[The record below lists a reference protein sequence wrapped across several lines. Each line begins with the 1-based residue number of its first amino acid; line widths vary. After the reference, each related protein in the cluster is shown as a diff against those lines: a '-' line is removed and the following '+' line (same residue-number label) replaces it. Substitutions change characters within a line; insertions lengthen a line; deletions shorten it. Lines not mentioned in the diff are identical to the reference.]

1 MDRNTEKITGWKRF
15 CSLVYRNRFPLSAF
29 VLTYFALVI
38 TAIIR
43 GIAPF
48 GDNSLLTMDLWGQ
61 YYPMIVEKLDE
72 PFAIWSWNGS
82 LGFSAIV
89 QSAYYTNSLFNF
101 LLLPFSGYARIAAL
115 DLVIFL
121 KVSLAAWSF
130 SYYLERRYGKRSP
143 LATALGVAYGL
154 FRLYARVHFSADVAG
169 RGDFCPAHHAR
180 S

>member
-89 QSAYYTNSLFNF
+89 
-101 LLLPFSGYARIAAL
+101 PERI
-115 DLVIFL
+115 
-121 KVSLAAWSF
+121 
-130 SYYLERRYGKRSP
+130 
-143 LATALGVAYGL
+143 
-154 FRLYARVHFSADVAG
+154 LYEQLI
-169 RGDFCPAHHAR
+169 
-180 S
+180 